1 MSEASRGPIAAW
13 LHSALFENLG
23 LKFLSMVL
31 AVTVFLLVNTDKDRE
46 VSATVKVSYTMP
58 DDRVLVSERLDAVHL
73 QIRGPWRKL
82 RRFDEVQLDRL
93 NLDLRHTETGEIALT
108 PDMVSLPSGLT
119 IVSMSPRT
127 LRVQFDKRS
136 EKVVE
141 VAPVTSPPPHG
152 YIVTSIKSAPATVTL
167 RGAETAL
174 NGLLSVAT
182 REISLDNHTEP
193 FTETA
198 EVVPPKGIEL
208 ESSQR
213 VQVQIHIEQKLIV
226 RDLPNQ
232 GVQVAGADGK
242 KWAVTPAQVDV
253 SVTGAQLAVE
263 SAVFT
268 PVVKVVPSETKPREA
283 VVTIEGLPPGVGVK
297 VSPERVTIAPVR

>member
-1 MSEASRGPIAAW
+1 MSDQDRGPIAGW
-13 LHSALFENLG
+13 IHSALFENLG

-31 AVTVFLLVNTDKDRE
+31 AITVFLLVNTDKDRE
-46 VSATVKVSYTMP
+46 VSATVRVSYTMP
-58 DDRVLVSERLDAVHL
+58 DDRVLVSERLDAVHI

-82 RRFDEVQLDRL
+82 RRFDEHQLDRL

-108 PDMVSLPSGLT
+108 PDMVQLPSGLS
-119 IVSMSPRT
+119 IMSMSPRV
-127 LRVQFDKRS
+127 LRVQFDKRV
-136 EKVVE
+136 EKVIE
-141 VAPVTSPPPHG
+141 VAPVVSPPPHG
-152 YIVTSIKSAPATVTL
+152 YIVTSIKSSPATVTL

-174 NGLLSVAT
+174 NGLLTVPT
-182 REISLDNHTEP
+182 REVGLDGHIDS
-193 FTETA
+193 FTEVA

-213 VQVQIHIEQKLIV
+213 VQVQIHIDQKLIV
-226 RDLPNQ
+226 RDLPGQLVAVQ
-232 GVQVAGADGK
+232 GDG

-253 SVTGAQLAVE
+253 TVTGAQLAVE
-263 SAVFT
+263 SAVLT
-268 PVVKVVPSETKPREA
+268 PVVKLAPGDSKSREA